1 MDTNDLKKQLG
12 YRLRELRLGKGWRQ
26 EDLENSGFSY
36 RYYGKIERGLVNPT
50 LETLVRLSDIFE
62 VSLADL
68 FRFIE
73 AGDGLSE
80 DREAVAVKI
89 GKVLKGSGRKVK
101 KLKVFWMRFCNRI
114 SSIRYYYCR

>member
-12 YRLRELRLGKGWRQ
+12 YRLRELRLAKGWRQ

-73 AGDGLSE
+73 AGDRLSE
-80 DREAVAVKI
+80 DRAAVALKI
-89 GKVLKGSGRKVK
+89 NKVLKGSGKNVK
-101 KLKVFWMRFCNRI
+101 KLKVFLE
-114 SSIRYYYCR
+114 